1 MWQREII
8 DDVRVKEF
16 FRDVRLFGVAGT
28 NGSGKDTVM
37 ELLAEQGFLRYS
49 TSDGLRQIAQAVFN
63 STDRGGNDAPM
74 GQVGNAFRTAYP
86 GGVVDVGLLDYW
98 FRVGVL
104 PVELRPKGL
113 VIGSI
118 RGTGEAERLQ
128 DFGGQLIAVDA
139 DPKIRYQRLFGRH
152 RADDSISY
160 EDFLAKEAGDLAE
173 GQTDPTKFG
182 MAAVIARADITLT
195 NDAARIDEF
204 KAQASKAL
212 EL

>member
-1 MWQREII
+1 
-8 DDVRVKEF
+8 
-16 FRDVRLFGVAGT
+16 
-28 NGSGKDTVM
+28 
-37 ELLAEQGFLRYS
+37 
-49 TSDGLRQIAQAVFN
+49 
-63 STDRGGNDAPM
+63 M
-74 GQVGNAFRTAYP
+74 GQVGNGFGTAYP

-98 FRVGVL
+98 FRVGVMPDNL
-104 PVELRPKGL
+104 QPKGL

-128 DFGGQLIAVDA
+128 NFGGQLIAVDA
-139 DPKIRYQRLFGRH
+139 DPKIRYQRLHGRG

-160 EDFLAKEAGDLAE
+160 EQFLAKEAGDLAK

-195 NDAARIDEF
+195 NDTASIDEF
-204 KAQASKAL
+204 KAQASKVL